1 MSAMADSL
9 HPGLFSCTP
18 YGRLCRTCGA
28 VGGMLEYAACGFI
41 SLDKREEIGMAKAML
56 YYEAQR

>member
-1 MSAMADSL
+1 
-9 HPGLFSCTP
+9 
-18 YGRLCRTCGA
+18 
-28 VGGMLEYAACGFI
+28 MLEYAACGFI